1 MKKRMKSA
9 RPSAIIVY
17 VMSEPWLFSVAE
29 ALTFCCPRSEVEFTP
44 SGDDDVC
51 ITGAFMSAHCTLVVA
66 LTQRKRSGA
75 SQFSAH
81 FSGVAFFAAAKTL
94 LLAPTRCETLQ
105 KSAPHTAERVSGG
118 VQCPSVCAT
127 LRHAY
132 SFLPFGGNVGKCT
145 AKHSEMHAHF
155 SEREGEE
162 KNRGR

>member
-51 ITGAFMSAHCTLVVA
+51 ITGAFMSAHCTIVVA

-81 FSGVAFFAAAKTL
+81 FSGVAFFSSAQTL
-94 LLAPTRCETLQ
+94 LLPPPR
-105 KSAPHTAERVSGG
+105 
-118 VQCPSVCAT
+118 CAT
-127 LRHAY
+127 PHKKT
-132 SFLPFGGNVGKCT
+132 PHNP
-145 AKHSEMHAHF
+145 
-155 SEREGEE
+155 
-162 KNRGR
+162 